1 MGNFVHLHV
10 HTEYSLLD
18 GASKIDEL
26 LDKAVELGQK
36 AIAITDHGVMYG
48 AVDFYKK
55 AKLKGIKPIIGCEVY
70 VAPRTRFDKMRGPDT
85 SPYHLVLLCKNKT
98 GYQNLIKL
106 VSLGFT
112 EGFYSKPR
120 IDLELLQKYHEGII
134 ALSGCLAGEIPRLL
148 ARGDFSKAVET
159 ANLYKKIFGQDN
171 YYIEIQ
177 NHGISDE
184 IKILPLLVKLS
195 EQTGIGLVA
204 TNDCHY
210 VNKEDRRVQDVLL
223 CIQTNK
229 ILGEKD
235 AMSFE
240 TDEFYLKNYDE
251 MHELFGKYNGAL
263 ENTEK
268 IAEMCDYDFEF
279 GVTKLPKYFAPD
291 GKDNIEYFDE
301 LCYSGFKKKYGEN
314 PDEEIKERLNYE
326 MSIIKKMG
334 YVNYFL
340 IVFDFINYAK
350 SKDIPVGPGR
360 GSGAGS
366 LAAYCMGITGIDP
379 IKYNLLFERFLNPE
393 RISMPDFDIDFCYE
407 RRQEV
412 IDYVIEKYGSDHV
425 AQIVTFGTMAAKG
438 SIRDVGRVLGYSYN
452 FVDGVAK
459 LIPSELNMTIKKA
472 LEISKELSRRY
483 ETEEEVKE
491 LINTAIKIEGM
502 PRHCSTHAAGVV
514 ITADPVDSYVPLQS
528 NDGAIVTQYT
538 MTTLEELGLLKM
550 DFLGLRNLTVIKD
563 TEDEIRKTNPDFDIY
578 KIDLDDEEVF
588 KMFSS
593 GKTFGVF
600 QMESGGMRQVLTQ
613 MKPHCLE
620 DIIAVISLYRPG
632 PMDSIPTYIKNR
644 QNPDNIVYKHPMLEP
659 ILKVTSGCIV
669 YQEQVMQIFRNLAG
683 YSYGRADLVR
693 RAMAK
698 KKAAIMEGERQSF
711 IYGDPKGE
719 KGSPCVGCVANGISA
734 EIANELFD
742 DMSSFASYAFNK
754 NHAAPYGLLAYQTAF
769 LKCHYPKEYMASL
782 LTSVMDNMD
791 KVVEYIA
798 ECKRIGID
806 ILPPHINESNIS
818 FKAVPKGIRFGFL
831 AVKSLGRNMI
841 SSLVKEREAHGL
853 YKDFVDLIQRM
864 SQKDLNKRALE
875 NLIKC
880 GALDGLNYN
889 RREMAESFEKIL
901 SDYEK
906 YSKNGSMGQLSF
918 FGENYE
924 NKFIY
929 EIPHKEEFSKSA
941 MLSMEKDILGLYLSG
956 HPLENYKALSKEI
969 KASSIARLNKSL
981 SSENGNNEELDN
993 RPVRIVAMVSELHT
1007 KITKNNEQ
1015 MAFAEIEDMEGKTEM
1030 IIFPKI
1036 FNMYQHLLKS
1046 QKVLV
1051 IDGNVNI
1058 KDDELKILC
1067 NNICEAE
1074 KYKVSTENK
1083 EIKNNS
1089 HVPPKTPPKSLNRLP
1104 DELHIQPQKGLYLK
1118 VPSKECREMNKITAL
1133 TEYFCGE
1140 NMKNLPVYVYFNDVK
1155 KLTIAPKSMWIQL
1168 CDELLIEAI
1177 YILGE
1182 ENVKLK

>member
-1 MGNFVHLHV
+1 MKDFVHLHV

-18 GASKIDEL
+18 GASKINEL
-26 LDKAVELGQK
+26 LDRAVEIGQK

-55 AKLKGIKPIIGCEVY
+55 AKAKGIKPIIGCEVY
-70 VAPRTRFDKMRGPDT
+70 VAPRTRFDKMRGFDT

-112 EGFYSKPR
+112 EGFYAKPR
-120 IDLELLQKYHEGII
+120 IDLELLKKYHEGII
-134 ALSGCLAGEIPRLL
+134 ALSGCLAGEIPRLISK
-148 ARGDFSKAVET
+148 GNFSKAVET
-159 ANLYKKIFGQDN
+159 ANIYKEIFGKDN

-177 NHGISDE
+177 NHGLSEE
-184 IKILPLLVKLS
+184 IKILPLLAKLS

-210 VNKEDRRVQDVLL
+210 VNKEDRKVQDVLL

-229 ILGEKD
+229 ILGDKD

-240 TDEFYLKNYDE
+240 TDEFYLKDYSE
-251 MHELFGKYNGAL
+251 MQELFSKYENAI
-263 ENTEK
+263 ENTQR
-268 IAEMCDYDFEF
+268 IADMCNYDFEF

-291 GKDNIEYFDE
+291 GKDNEQYFDE
-301 LCYSGFKKKYGEN
+301 LCINGLKKRYGEN
-314 PDEEIKERLNYE
+314 PDEKIKERLNYE
-326 MSIIKKMG
+326 MRIIKKMG
-334 YVNYFL
+334 YINYFL

-350 SKDIPVGPGR
+350 SRDIPVGPGR

-425 AQIVTFGTMAAKG
+425 AQIITFGTMAAKG

-452 FVDGVAK
+452 YVDEIAK

-472 LEISKELSRRY
+472 LEISKELKNRY
-483 ETEEEVKE
+483 ESENKVKE
-491 LINTAIKIEGM
+491 LIDTAMKIEGM

-514 ITADPVDSYVPLQS
+514 ITADPVDTYVPLQS

-550 DFLGLRNLTVIKD
+550 DFLGLRTLTVIKD
-563 TEDEIRKTNPDFDIY
+563 TEDEVRKTNPYFDIY
-578 KIDLDDEEVF
+578 KIDLDDSKVF
-588 KMFSS
+588 DLFSS

-613 MKPHCLE
+613 MKPSCLE

-632 PMDSIPTYIKNR
+632 PMDSIPLYINNR
-644 QNPDNIVYKHPMLEP
+644 QKPDGIVYKHPMLEP

-698 KKAAIMEGERQSF
+698 KKATIMEGERQSF
-711 IYGDPKGE
+711 IYGDPHGE
-719 KGSPCVGCVANGISA
+719 NGSPCVGCVANGISA
-734 EIANELFD
+734 ETANELFD

-798 ECKRIGID
+798 ECKRIGVK
-806 ILPPHINESNIS
+806 ILPPHINESNMN
-818 FKAVPKGIRFGFL
+818 FKAVPQGIRFGFL
-831 AVKSLGRNMI
+831 AVKSLGKNMI
-841 SSLVKEREAHGL
+841 NSLVEEREKHGL
-853 YKDFVDLIQRM
+853 YKNFVDLIQRM

-880 GALDGLNYN
+880 GALDGLHYN
-889 RREMAESFEKIL
+889 RHEMAESFEKIVN
-901 SDYEK
+901 DYDK
-906 YSKNGSMGQLSF
+906 YNKSGSMGQLSF

-929 EIPHKEEFSKSA
+929 EVPPQEEFSKSS

-956 HPLENYKALSKEI
+956 HPLEKFKYLAKNIHANSISSLNRKISYENYKHY
-969 KASSIARLNKSL
+969 
-981 SSENGNNEELDN
+981 ENM
-993 RPVRIVAMVSELHT
+993 PVKIIAMVSEIHT
-1007 KITKNNEQ
+1007 KVTKNNEQ
-1015 MAFAEIEDMEGKTEM
+1015 MAFAEIEDMEGKTEL
-1030 IIFPKI
+1030 IVFPKI
-1036 FNMYQHLLKS
+1036 FNMYHQLLKS

-1067 NNICEAE
+1067 NRVFDAENYKLSEEITQNNIIPDNI
-1074 KYKVSTENK
+1074 KTDLYKL
-1083 EIKNNS
+1083 
-1089 HVPPKTPPKSLNRLP
+1089 PKDLR
-1104 DELHIQPQKGLYLK
+1104 IQPQKGLYLK
-1118 VPSKECREMNKITAL
+1118 VPSMQCRKMEKITSLA
-1133 TEYFCGE
+1133 EYFCGE
-1140 NMKNLPVYVYFNDVK
+1140 NMKNWPVYVYFEDTK
-1155 KLTIAPKSMWIQL
+1155 KLTISPKSMWVQL